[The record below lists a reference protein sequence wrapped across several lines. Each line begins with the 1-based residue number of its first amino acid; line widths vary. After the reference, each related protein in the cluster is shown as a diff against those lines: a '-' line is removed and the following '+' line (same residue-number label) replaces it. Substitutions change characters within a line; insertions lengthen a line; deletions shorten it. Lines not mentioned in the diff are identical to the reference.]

1 MFVGLG
7 RVGDSTQQHP
17 VLWGQELSFSV
28 GSAEERAILIEQLSV
43 LHMRAAGKAK
53 GVCRLWRGSLSD
65 LSYENCY
72 TVSCC

>member
-7 RVGDSTQQHP
+7 RVGHSTQQHP

-43 LHMRAAGKAK
+43 GVLHMRAAA
-53 GVCRLWRGSLSD
+53 
-65 LSYENCY
+65 
-72 TVSCC
+72 